1 MNIKM
6 NKKLIILILLV
17 TIICVVLVL
26 NWQRTQVTIPPETF
40 KEKEY
45 KVTYAIPTTIA
56 AIPSYVAADQGFWKD
71 HGLDVQLK
79 FFNSGRE
86 ALDALLANQAEVM
99 SVSETPPMHAVL
111 QGHDIYWV
119 STVTQHQEAKLTYN
133 GDVIT
138 DAIDIVGKNVATQP
152 GTNSDYYM
160 YLWLENYDIK
170 PEQINIVSMKP
181 PTMVQGLLQGD
192 IDAFFAWEPHN
203 YKAYSQDPERLKN
216 WETNLYSGRHSII
229 MNQAYVKANPEVVE
243 KLILGFIDAE
253 NYIKDNPESA
263 KEIVAKTANMDMDTL
278 DSLWDEYKVSVELD
292 DNILPILNKEAAW
305 ASALQRSNQV
315 IPNFRTYIYT
325 DALNKLWP
333 DRVGNTLK

>member
-1 MNIKM
+1 M
-6 NKKLIILILLV
+6 NKKLISLILLV
-17 TIICVVLVL
+17 IIISVVLVL
-26 NWQRTQVTIPPETF
+26 NRQRTQVKIPQETF
-40 KEKEY
+40 KAKEY
-45 KVTYAIPTTIA
+45 KITYAIPTTIA

-71 HGLDVQLK
+71 HGLEVQLQ

-99 SVSETPPMHAVL
+99 SVSETPPMHAVI

-119 STVTQHQEAKLTYN
+119 GTVTQHQEAKLTYN
-133 GDVIT
+133 SSVIT
-138 DAIDIVGKNVATQP
+138 NAKDIIGKNVATQP

-181 PTMVQGLLQGD
+181 PTMVQGILQGE

-203 YKAYSQDPERLKN
+203 YKAYSQAPDSLKN
-216 WETNLYSGRHSII
+216 WETSLYSGRHSII
-229 MNQAYVKANPEVVE
+229 MNQDYVKNNPEVVE

-253 NYIKDNPESA
+253 NYIKGNPESA
-263 KEIVAKTANMDMDTL
+263 KEIVAKTANMDMVTL

-305 ASALQRSNQV
+305 ANALQRSNQE